1 MSQILL
7 KYYRMTEPEVEITT
21 LITTGV
27 TTSVTLEGLKQGTT
41 VVVPIPNCQGVY
53 ETVSGATPKYA
64 VGTTIPADTTGTFY
78 IDVNNIQWT
87 VTPGTTT
94 KSRTF
99 LTKNKIVRNDIEVT
113 VNGDSN
119 LAAGNIKAGSTIF
132 GVEGT
137 FTSDATATAE
147 NILSGKTAYKNGS
160 KLTGTMANNTIG
172 NKTISKTTDTI
183 IIPKGY
189 TEGGTVKL
197 DSTEAGK
204 IVAGNIKTGVSI
216 LGVAGT
222 FTSDANAEAGHILSG
237 KTAYVKGSKVT
248 GTIASKAAATYTPGT
263 SDQTIAAGQY
273 LSGAQTIKGDADLKT
288 ENIKAGVTIFGVE
301 GKNTVVDT
309 KILEGSTSFPIT
321 ADVVLAGYK
330 GFVNGAGV
338 EGTIYQ
344 KAAATYTPTTT
355 NQTIDAGQYLKGAQT
370 IKGDANL
377 VSANIKAGVSIFGVT
392 GKTSV
397 VDTADA
403 NATAANI
410 LSGKTAYVNGTKITG
425 TVSTKGSITASGTG
439 AYTIP
444 AGYYDGKTTIS
455 LANTEAGNIAKGK
468 TILGVAGT
476 FTSDATAI
484 AGELLVGKTAYVNG
498 AKITGTIKVY
508 AGEVA

>member
-27 TTSVTLEGLKQGTT
+27 TTSVTLEGLKQGST

-78 IDVNNIQWT
+78 IDVNNIHWT
-87 VTPGTTT
+87 VTPGTAT

-113 VNGDSN
+113 VSGDSN

-183 IIPKGY
+183 TIPKGY

-222 FTSDANAEAGHILSG
+222 FTSDANAEAGNILSG

-248 GTIASKAAATYTPGT
+248 GTIDSKAAATYTPGT
-263 SDQTIAAGQY
+263 SDQTIDAGQY
-273 LSGAQTIKGDADLKT
+273 LS
-288 ENIKAGVTIFGVE
+288 
-301 GKNTVVDT
+301 
-309 KILEGSTSFPIT
+309 
-321 ADVVLAGYK
+321 
-330 GFVNGAGV
+330 
-338 EGTIYQ
+338 
-344 KAAATYTPTTT
+344 
-355 NQTIDAGQYLKGAQT
+355 GAQT

-377 VSANIKAGVSIFGVT
+377 VSANIKAGVTIFGVA

-444 AGYYDGKTTIS
+444 AGYYDGTTKIS
-455 LANTEAGNIAKGK
+455 LANTDAGNIAKGK

-498 AKITGTIKVY
+498 AKITGTIQVY

>member
-273 LSGAQTIKGDADLKT
+273 LSGAQTIKGDADL
-288 ENIKAGVTIFGVE
+288 
-301 GKNTVVDT
+301 
-309 KILEGSTSFPIT
+309 
-321 ADVVLAGYK
+321 
-330 GFVNGAGV
+330 
-338 EGTIYQ
+338 
-344 KAAATYTPTTT
+344 
-355 NQTIDAGQYLKGAQT
+355 
-370 IKGDANL
+370 

>member
-78 IDVNNIQWT
+78 IDVNNIHWT
-87 VTPGTTT
+87 VTPGTAT

-183 IIPKGY
+183 TIPKGY

-222 FTSDANAEAGHILSG
+222 FTSDANAEAGNILSG

-248 GTIASKAAATYTPGT
+248 GTIDSKAAATYTPGT

-273 LSGAQTIKGDADLKT
+273 LSGAQTIKGDANLVSA
-288 ENIKAGVTIFGVE
+288 NIKAGVTIFGV
-301 GKNTVVDT
+301 
-309 KILEGSTSFPIT
+309 
-321 ADVVLAGYK
+321 A
-330 GFVNGAGV
+330 
-338 EGTIYQ
+338 
-344 KAAATYTPTTT
+344 
-355 NQTIDAGQYLKGAQT
+355 
-370 IKGDANL
+370 
-377 VSANIKAGVSIFGVT
+377 

-444 AGYYDGKTTIS
+444 AGYYDGTTKIS

-498 AKITGTIKVY
+498 AKITGTIQVY

>member
-27 TTSVTLEGLKQGTT
+27 TTSVTLEGLKQGST
-41 VVVPIPNCQGVY
+41 VIVPIPNCQGVY

-132 GVEGT
+132 GVAGT
-137 FTSDATATAE
+137 FTSDATA
-147 NILSGKTAYKNGS
+147 I
-160 KLTGTMANNTIG
+160 
-172 NKTISKTTDTI
+172 
-183 IIPKGY
+183 
-189 TEGGTVKL
+189 
-197 DSTEAGK
+197 
-204 IVAGNIKTGVSI
+204 AGN
-216 LGVAGT
+216 
-222 FTSDANAEAGHILSG
+222 ILSG

-263 SDQTIAAGQY
+263 SDQTIAASQY

-301 GKNTVVDT
+301 GKATVVDT
-309 KILEGSTSFPIT
+309 EILEGSTSFPII
-321 ADVVLAGYK
+321 ADAVLAGYK
-330 GFVNGAGV
+330 GFVNGAGI

-344 KAAATYTPTTT
+344 KAAAIYTPTTT
-355 NQTIDAGQYLKGAQT
+355 NQTINAGQYLKGAQT

-377 VSANIKAGVSIFGVT
+377 VSANIKAGVSIFGVA

-444 AGYYDGKTTIS
+444 AGYYDGTTKIS

-484 AGELLVGKTAYVNG
+484 AGNILYGKTAYVKG
-498 AKITGTIKVY
+498 SKVTGTMKVY
-508 AGEVA
+508 AGEVAY

>member
-7 KYYRMTEPEVEITT
+7 KYYKMTEPEVEITT

-27 TTSVTLEGLKQGTT
+27 ATSVTIDGLKQGTT
-41 VVVPIPNCQGVY
+41 TVVPIPNCQGVY

-64 VGTTIPADTTGTFY
+64 VGASIPANTTGTFY
-78 IDVNNIQWT
+78 VDVNNIDWT
-87 VTPGTTT
+87 VTPASTA

-99 LTKNKIVRNDIEVT
+99 LTKNKIVRNDIKVT

-132 GVEGT
+132 GVSGT
-137 FTSDATATAE
+137 FTNDADATA
-147 NILSGKTAYKNGS
+147 
-160 KLTGTMANNTIG
+160 AN
-172 NKTISKTTDTI
+172 
-183 IIPKGY
+183 
-189 TEGGTVKL
+189 
-197 DSTEAGK
+197 
-204 IVAGNIKTGVSI
+204 
-216 LGVAGT
+216 
-222 FTSDANAEAGHILSG
+222 ILSG
-237 KTAYVKGSKVT
+237 KTAYVKGSKLT

-263 SDQTIAAGQY
+263 SNQTIAAGQY
-273 LSGAQTIKGDADLKT
+273 LSGAQTIKGDANLKE

-301 GKNTVVDT
+301 GKTSVVDT
-309 KILEGSTSFPIT
+309 EILEGSTSFPINED
-321 ADVVLAGYK
+321 AVLAGYK
-330 GFVNGAGV
+330 GFVNGVGV

-344 KAAATYTPTTT
+344 KSAATYTPGTS
-355 NQTIDAGQYLKGAQT
+355 NQTIAAGQYLKEAQT

-377 VSANIKAGVSIFGVT
+377 VSANIKAGVTIFGVA

-403 NATAANI
+403 TAAAGNI

-444 AGYYDGKTTIS
+444 AGYYDGTTKIS
-455 LANTEAGNIAKGK
+455 LATSEAGNIAKGK

-498 AKITGTIKVY
+498 TKITGTIKVY

>member
-1 MSQILL
+1 
-7 KYYRMTEPEVEITT
+7 MTEPEVEITT

-27 TTSVTLEGLKQGTT
+27 ATSVTMDGLKQGTT

-53 ETVSGATPKYA
+53 ESVSGATPKYA
-64 VGTTIPADTTGTFY
+64 VGATIPADTTGTFY
-78 IDVNNIQWT
+78 VDVNNIHWT
-87 VTPGTTT
+87 VTPGATA
-94 KSRTF
+94 KSRTY
-99 LTKNKIVRNDIEVT
+99 LTKNKIVRNNIKVT

-132 GVEGT
+132 DVEGT

-172 NKTISKTTDTI
+172 SKTISKTTDTI
-183 IIPKGY
+183 TIPKGY

-216 LGVAGT
+216 LGVAGS
-222 FTSDANAEAGHILSG
+222 FTSDATAEAGHILSG
-237 KTAYVKGSKVT
+237 KTAYVDGTKVI
-248 GTIASKAAATYTPGT
+248 GTINSKAAATYTPST

-273 LSGAQTIKGDADLKT
+273 LSGTQTIKGDADLKK
-288 ENIKAGVTIFGVE
+288 ENIKAGVTIFGVS

-309 KILEGSTSFPIT
+309 EIPDGGANFAIDEN
-321 ADVVLAGYK
+321 AVLAGYK
-330 GFVNGAGV
+330 GFANGVGV
-338 EGTIYQ
+338 EGTIQ
-344 KAAATYTPTTT
+344 KKSAATYTPKTTDQVIT
-355 NQTIDAGQYLKGAQT
+355 AGQYLDEAQT

-377 VSANIKAGVSIFGVT
+377 VSANIKAGVTIFGVA

-403 NATAANI
+403 TAAAANI
-410 LSGKTAYVNGTKITG
+410 LSGKTAYVNGTKVTG
-425 TVSTKGSITASGTG
+425 AVSTKGSITASGTG

-444 AGYYDGKTTIS
+444 AGYYDGSAKIS
-455 LANTEAGNIAKGK
+455 LAASEAGNIAKGK
-468 TILGVAGT
+468 TILGVAGS

-498 AKITGTIKVY
+498 TKITGTIKVY

>member
-27 TTSVTLEGLKQGTT
+27 TTSVTLEGLKQGST

-78 IDVNNIQWT
+78 IDVNNIHWT
-87 VTPGTTT
+87 VTPGTAT

-113 VNGDSN
+113 VSGDSN

-147 NILSGKTAYKNGS
+147 
-160 KLTGTMANNTIG
+160 
-172 NKTISKTTDTI
+172 
-183 IIPKGY
+183 
-189 TEGGTVKL
+189 
-197 DSTEAGK
+197 
-204 IVAGNIKTGVSI
+204 
-216 LGVAGT
+216 
-222 FTSDANAEAGHILSG
+222 
-237 KTAYVKGSKVT
+237 
-248 GTIASKAAATYTPGT
+248 
-263 SDQTIAAGQY
+263 
-273 LSGAQTIKGDADLKT
+273 
-288 ENIKAGVTIFGVE
+288 
-301 GKNTVVDT
+301 
-309 KILEGSTSFPIT
+309 
-321 ADVVLAGYK
+321 
-330 GFVNGAGV
+330 
-338 EGTIYQ
+338 
-344 KAAATYTPTTT
+344 
-355 NQTIDAGQYLKGAQT
+355 
-370 IKGDANL
+370 
-377 VSANIKAGVSIFGVT
+377 
-392 GKTSV
+392 
-397 VDTADA
+397 
-403 NATAANI
+403 NI

-444 AGYYDGKTTIS
+444 AGYYDGTTKIS

-498 AKITGTIKVY
+498 AKITGTIQVY

>member
-78 IDVNNIQWT
+78 IDVNNIQWA
-87 VTPGTTT
+87 VTPGTAT

-99 LTKNKIVRNDIEVT
+99 LTKNKIVRNDIKVT
-113 VNGDSN
+113 VSGDSN

-132 GVEGT
+132 GVAGT

-183 IIPKGY
+183 TIPKGY

-222 FTSDANAEAGHILSG
+222 FTSDA
-237 KTAYVKGSKVT
+237 
-248 GTIASKAAATYTPGT
+248 
-263 SDQTIAAGQY
+263 
-273 LSGAQTIKGDADLKT
+273 
-288 ENIKAGVTIFGVE
+288 
-301 GKNTVVDT
+301 
-309 KILEGSTSFPIT
+309 
-321 ADVVLAGYK
+321 
-330 GFVNGAGV
+330 
-338 EGTIYQ
+338 
-344 KAAATYTPTTT
+344 
-355 NQTIDAGQYLKGAQT
+355 
-370 IKGDANL
+370 
-377 VSANIKAGVSIFGVT
+377 
-392 GKTSV
+392 
-397 VDTADA
+397 
-403 NATAANI
+403 
-410 LSGKTAYVNGTKITG
+410 
-425 TVSTKGSITASGTG
+425 
-439 AYTIP
+439 
-444 AGYYDGKTTIS
+444 
-455 LANTEAGNIAKGK
+455 
-468 TILGVAGT
+468 
-476 FTSDATAI
+476 TAI

-508 AGEVA
+508 AGEVD